1 MKKKSKFINAD
12 MLESFVCD
20 ETYSS
25 VMLMGDE
32 LVGEPVIN
40 MNQGTLQPHTRLG
53 GGHHD
58 LPEIYYVVSCQQGA
72 EVVTGTGKDGDDEIH
87 YKVKPGDTIFLPA
100 GVHHWIDNR
109 NCDEVFV
116 IMTLWPRQ
124 EQNDLFHKRLA
135 AWGTS
140 FKFKNK

>member
-1 MKKKSKFINAD
+1 MKKSTFINAD
-12 MLESFVCD
+12 MLEPFVCD

-40 MNQGTLQPHTRLG
+40 MNQGTIQPHQRLA

-58 LPEIYYVVSCQQGA
+58 LAEIYYVVNCQPGA
-72 EVVTGTGKDGDDEIH
+72 EVVTGTGKDGDEEIH
-87 YKVKPGDTIFLPA
+87 YKVKPGDTIFIPA

-109 NCDEVFV
+109 PCDMAFT

-124 EQNDLFHKRLA
+124 EQNDLYHKRLA
-135 AWGTS
+135 KWGTS
-140 FKFKNK
+140 FRFKDKK